1 MDLSP
6 VSASLA
12 SISSPLSPQA
22 VASVAMQ
29 KKAMEIQQQTAAQLI
44 AAIAPSA
51 PKASAGDR
59 VGSLIDVTA

>member
-6 VSASLA
+6 VSSSLA
-12 SISSPLSPQA
+12 GMASPLSPQA

-51 PKASAGDR
+51 PKANATDR
-59 VGSLIDVTA
+59 VGSLIDVTV